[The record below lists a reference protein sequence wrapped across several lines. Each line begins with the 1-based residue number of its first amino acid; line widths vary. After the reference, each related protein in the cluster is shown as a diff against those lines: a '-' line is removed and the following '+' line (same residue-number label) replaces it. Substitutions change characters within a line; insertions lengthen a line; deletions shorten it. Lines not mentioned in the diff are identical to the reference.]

1 MNALLLT
8 VFVSAVLLVYGLV
21 QFVAAWSRGEHLQAD
36 RLALLPLDDSAS
48 VTVRETAVVVDG
60 GEQQP

>member
-8 VFVSAVLLVYGLV
+8 VFVSAILLVYGLV

-36 RLALLPLDDSAS
+36 RLALLPLEDSAFIS
-48 VTVRETAVVVDG
+48 SRAPAVPADG
-60 GEQQP
+60 GEHP